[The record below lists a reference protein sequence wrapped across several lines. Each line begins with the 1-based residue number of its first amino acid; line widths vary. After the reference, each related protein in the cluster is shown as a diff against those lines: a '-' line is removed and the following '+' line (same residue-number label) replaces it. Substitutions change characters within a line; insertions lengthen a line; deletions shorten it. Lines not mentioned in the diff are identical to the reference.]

1 MIKVTPGMVPVAAV
15 VIMTAIAISY
25 FIYLVMTWRQY
36 QKDRDTRDT
45 RINEVLDRLPKPAE
59 S

>member
-59 S
+59 N